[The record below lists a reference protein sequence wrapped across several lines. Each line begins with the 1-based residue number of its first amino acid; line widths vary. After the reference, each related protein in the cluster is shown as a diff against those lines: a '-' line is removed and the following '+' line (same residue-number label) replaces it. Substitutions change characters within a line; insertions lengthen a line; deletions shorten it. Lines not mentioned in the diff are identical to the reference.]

1 MWATTMTCRCL
12 SRGAVA
18 ARNWAGPNGNKLLKD
33 MRHDDD
39 APAAKR
45 AKTAAVV
52 RDVLARAPAKAMLS
66 SVEAVVQVT

>member
-33 MRHDDD
+33 MRHDEY
-39 APAAKR
+39 APAAKW
-45 AKTAAVV
+45 AKRAAVV
-52 RDVLARAPAKAMLS
+52 RDVLARAPAKEAMLS
-66 SVEAVVQVT
+66 SVER